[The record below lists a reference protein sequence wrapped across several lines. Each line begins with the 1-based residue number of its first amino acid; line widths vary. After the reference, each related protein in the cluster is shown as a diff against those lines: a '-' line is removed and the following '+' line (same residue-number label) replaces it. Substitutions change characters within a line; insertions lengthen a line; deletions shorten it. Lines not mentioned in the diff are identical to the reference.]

1 MLDGNRVTALAEKAG
16 GAVYIFDE
24 DAFVQNYR
32 ALTGAFCALYPR
44 YRLSYSYKTNYT
56 PYICRLVKKQ
66 GGYAEVV
73 SDMEYELA
81 RRLGYSSGGI
91 IYNGP
96 AKGAALET
104 LVLSGGICNV
114 DNFTEAARIC
124 RIAEL
129 NPEQELKIG
138 LRINIDLGRG
148 ISSRFGMSTD
158 EPGFGEMLSALKS
171 RRNVRITG
179 LHCHLSHARDIPA
192 WEKRTEIMLDAAD
205 RLIDGVPE
213 YISLGS
219 GMFGVMEPSLA
230 ATFPQPIPDYVQYAE
245 ATAGRI
251 ARHYAAVPENERPL
265 LFTEPGTTLVS
276 GYISLAARVEDIKT
290 LHGRTYAVTDASFYN
305 LGEITKKRNLP
316 LRVIHTGACRAVENA
331 DIVGYTCLEQDV
343 LWRGYTGALGVGD
356 LLLFGNVG
364 GYSIVSKPQFI
375 RPNCP
380 MYALRADGGAQEIM
394 RAETFE
400 DVFDKF
406 AF

>member
-1 MLDGNRVTALAEKAG
+1 MLDEDKVTALAEKAG
-16 GAVYIFDE
+16 GAIYIFDE

-44 YRLSYSYKTNYT
+44 YRISYSYKTNYT
-56 PYICRLVKKQ
+56 PYICRLVKEQ

-81 RRLGYSSGGI
+81 RRLGYGNDEI
-91 IYNGP
+91 VYNGP
-96 AKGAALET
+96 AKGAALEEH
-104 LVLSGGICNV
+104 VLAGGICNV
-114 DNFTEAARIC
+114 DNFTEATLIS

-129 NPEQELKIG
+129 NAERELKIG

-148 ISSRFGMSTD
+148 MNSRFGMSPD
-158 EPGFGEMLSALKS
+158 EPGFNEMLSMLEDQK
-171 RRNVRITG
+171 NVHITG
-179 LHCHLSHARDIPA
+179 LHCHLSHARDIAA
-192 WEKRTEIMLDAAD
+192 WEKRVEIMLAAAESF
-205 RLIDGVPE
+205 IDGVPE

-219 GMFGVMEPSLA
+219 GMFGAMEPELA
-230 ATFPQPIPDYVQYAE
+230 ATFPQPIPDYAQYAT

-251 ARHYAAVPENERPL
+251 AQHYAAVPEGRRPL

-276 GYISLAARVEDIKT
+276 GYVSLATHIVDIKT
-290 LHGRTYAVTDASFYN
+290 LHGKTYAVTDASFYN

-316 LRVIHTGACRAVENA
+316 MRVIHNGAGDTVENA

-343 LWRGYTGALGVGD
+343 LWRGYTGTLGVGD

-380 MYALRADGGAQEIM
+380 MYALRADGGMQEIM

-400 DVFDKF
+400 DIFDKF

>member
-1 MLDGNRVTALAEKAG
+1 MLDGDKVTVLVEKAG

-24 DAFVQNYR
+24 NAFLQNYHI
-32 ALTGAFCALYPR
+32 LTDAFCALYPR

-56 PYICRLVKKQ
+56 PYICRLIKKQ
-66 GGYAEVV
+66 CGYAEVV

-81 RRLGYSSGGI
+81 RRLGYNSGEI
-91 IYNGP
+91 VYNGP

-104 LVLSGGICNV
+104 HILSGGICNV
-114 DNFTEAARIC
+114 DNCTEAARIC

-129 NPEQELKIG
+129 NPERELKIG
-138 LRINIDLGRG
+138 LRLNIDLGRG
-148 ISSRFGMSTD
+148 ITSRFGMTPG
-158 EPGFGEMLSALKS
+158 EPCFGEMLSALKS
-171 RRNVRITG
+171 CKNVRVTG
-179 LHCHLSHARDIPA
+179 LHCHLSHARDISA
-192 WEKRTEIMLDAAD
+192 WEKRTRVMLDAAD
-205 RLIDGVPE
+205 SLIDGVPE

-219 GMFGVMEPSLA
+219 GMFGVMDPAFA
-230 ATFPQPIPDYVQYAE
+230 ATFPQPIPDYAQYAA
-245 ATAGRI
+245 ATAGLV
-251 ARHYAAVPENERPL
+251 ARHYAAVPEDERPL

-276 GYISLAARVEDIKT
+276 SYISLATRVIDIKT
-290 LHGRTYAVTDASFYN
+290 LHGKTYAVTEASFYN

-316 LRVIHTGACRAVENA
+316 LHVIHRGLGAAVENA

-343 LWRGYTGALGVGD
+343 LWHGYTGTLGVND

-380 MYALRADGGAQEIM
+380 MYALRMDGIAQEIM

-406 AF
+406 VF

>member
-1 MLDGNRVTALAEKAG
+1 MLDRDTVTALAEKAG
-16 GAVYIFDE
+16 GAVYIFEE

-32 ALTGAFCALYPR
+32 MLIGAFCTLYPS

-56 PYICRLVKKQ
+56 PYICRIVKEL

-81 RRLGYSSGGI
+81 RRLGYSSDGI
-91 IYNGP
+91 VYNGP
-96 AKGAALET
+96 AKGAALEEH
-104 LVLSGGICNV
+104 VLSGGICNL
-114 DNFTEAARIC
+114 DNFTEAARIR

-129 NPEQELKIG
+129 NPERELKIG

-148 ISSRFGMSTD
+148 INSRFGMSPD
-158 EPGFGEMLSALKS
+158 EPGFDEMLSALKS
-171 RRNVRITG
+171 QKNVRITG
-179 LHCHLSHARDIPA
+179 LHCHLSHARDIAA
-192 WEKRTEIMLDAAD
+192 WEKRTEIMLAAAD

-219 GMFGVMEPSLA
+219 GMFGVMEPELA
-230 ATFPQPIPDYVQYAE
+230 VTFPQPIPDYAQYAA
-245 ATAGRI
+245 ATAGYI
-251 ARHYAAVPENERPL
+251 ARHYATVPEGERPL

-276 GYISLAARVEDIKT
+276 SYISLATRVTDIKT
-290 LHGRTYAVTDASFYN
+290 LHERTYAVTDASFYN

-316 LRVIHTGACRAVENA
+316 LRVIHTGAGSTVDNA

-343 LWRGYTGALGVGD
+343 LWHGYTGTLGVGD
-356 LLLFGNVG
+356 LLLFGNAG

-380 MYALRADGGAQEIM
+380 MYALQADGGTQEIM

-406 AF
+406 VF

>member
-1 MLDGNRVTALAEKAG
+1 MLDEDKVTALAEKAG
-16 GAVYIFDE
+16 GAAYIFDE

-56 PYICRLVKKQ
+56 PYICRLVKEQ

-81 RRLGYSSGGI
+81 RRLGYGNDEI
-91 IYNGP
+91 VYNGP
-96 AKGAALET
+96 AKGAALDEH
-104 LVLSGGICNV
+104 VLAGGICNV
-114 DNFTEAARIC
+114 DNFTEAARIS

-129 NPEQELKIG
+129 NPERELKIG

-148 ISSRFGMSTD
+148 MNSRFGMSPD
-158 EPGFGEMLSALKS
+158 EPGFNEMLSMLEDQK
-171 RRNVRITG
+171 NVHITG
-179 LHCHLSHARDIPA
+179 LHCHLSHARDIAA
-192 WEKRTEIMLDAAD
+192 WEKRVEIMLAAAESF
-205 RLIDGVPE
+205 IDGVPE

-219 GMFGVMEPSLA
+219 GMFGVMETELA
-230 ATFPQPIPDYVQYAE
+230 ATFPQPIPDYAQYAA

-251 ARHYAAVPENERPL
+251 AQHYAAVPEGIRPL

-276 GYISLAARVEDIKT
+276 GYVSLATHIVDINT
-290 LHGRTYAVTDASFYN
+290 MHGKTYAVTDASFYN

-316 LRVIHTGACRAVENA
+316 MRVIHNGAGDTVENA

-343 LWRGYTGALGVGD
+343 LWRGYTGTLGVGD

-380 MYALRADGGAQEIM
+380 MYTLRADGGMQEIM

-400 DVFDKF
+400 DIFDKF